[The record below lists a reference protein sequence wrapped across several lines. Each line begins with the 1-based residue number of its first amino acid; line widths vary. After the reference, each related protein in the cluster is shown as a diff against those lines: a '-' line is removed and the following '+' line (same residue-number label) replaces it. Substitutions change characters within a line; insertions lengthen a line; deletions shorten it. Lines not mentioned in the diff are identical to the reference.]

1 MGDTIRN
8 CIVIAGIAGSATGHA
23 DGGPLDG
30 VHVLILR
37 QTNRGRVEAGGGL
50 AGEGAE
56 LAARY
61 HLRDRWT
68 LGVRERFA
76 LDAAAEGTEA
86 ELGWSVGRGKMLLPG
101 PAIGRTDL
109 YVRAGGGVADR
120 EPTAFAGL
128 AWRVYPIDW
137 LAIDLGARARWTRL
151 PDRAVARTIVVAPP
165 ATDRAWTTE
174 LGIWVS
180 LLSPSHHECVAR

>member
-1 MGDTIRN
+1 VVVA
-8 CIVIAGIAGSATGHA
+8 CVAVAVAA
-23 DGGPLDG
+23 PGGRAAAEPFDG

-37 QTNRGRVEAGGGL
+37 QTNRGRAEVGVGA

-76 LDAAAEGTEA
+76 LDATSRGTEV

-101 PAIGRTDL
+101 PAIARTDL
-109 YVRAGGGVADR
+109 YVRAGGGIDGDR
-120 EPTAFAGL
+120 DPTGFVGV
-128 AWRVYPIDW
+128 AWRVAPIEW
-137 LAIDLGARARWTRL
+137 LTIDLGARARSTRMANVSTSA
-151 PDRAVARTIVVAPP
+151 RAIVVAPP
-165 ATDRAWTTE
+165 ANDRAWTTE
-174 LGIWVS
+174 LGVWVS
-180 LLSPSHHECVAR
+180 VLSPSHHECIAR